1 MLRILKAERERYK
14 ARLAAGREYEVLP
27 TSCTGVA
34 FKEEPILV
42 SHFCD
47 AERRSDASNCRAS
60 VAPSARASSGCA
72 GMSSLHIHSQGTLS
86 DNQST
91 AQCIPHEYCTAIGC
105 KLSAPARVANVHPVP
120 ARTDRENGPA
130 QTRVNPHAVSY
141 EPLHLKHHRP
151 LPTYIRA
158 CRRQTTH
165 LYGQSSGHHSVRSF
179 FLPRVCSCL
188 SSPAPQQGRGAC
200 WSGTGMMPCSR
211 DRQDSTLFCL
221 TCPHQGSSPVESG
234 LFDGPDRRTNI
245 VDVEVAFNLSPACG
259 WRLQS
264 GRGGGRGRR
273 VLIMPKEARMSVHCR
288 CLRSGKCVEWIVAS
302 SDSAPVK
309 RCSPVMQSITLY
321 VNSRKLKHAVPEYAQ
336 SGGFR
341 NTPSTGETADGVQ
354 CWRLRVGR

>member
-158 CRRQTTH
+158 CRRHIFTASRQATTR
-165 LYGQSSGHHSVRSF
+165 SGHFSCHVFVAVCHPR
-179 FLPRVCSCL
+179 LPNKVAAL
-188 SSPAPQQGRGAC
+188 VGQGPG
-200 WSGTGMMPCSR
+200 
-211 DRQDSTLFCL
+211 
-221 TCPHQGSSPVESG
+221 
-234 LFDGPDRRTNI
+234 
-245 VDVEVAFNLSPACG
+245 
-259 WRLQS
+259 
-264 GRGGGRGRR
+264 
-273 VLIMPKEARMSVHCR
+273 
-288 CLRSGKCVEWIVAS
+288 
-302 SDSAPVK
+302 
-309 RCSPVMQSITLY
+309 
-321 VNSRKLKHAVPEYAQ
+321 
-336 SGGFR
+336 
-341 NTPSTGETADGVQ
+341 
-354 CWRLRVGR
+354 